1 MTGPIRLATITA
13 LFVAATAMPARADRA
28 PNAEERTAIEKKL
41 QSEGYTAWE
50 SIELEDSG
58 VWEIDDAVG
67 KDGKKYDL
75 RLKSG
80 TYEITDRKAD

>member
-1 MTGPIRLATITA
+1 MSVPIRLAILSSLCVGA
-13 LFVAATAMPARADRA
+13 LMMPALADRA
-28 PNAEERTAIEKKL
+28 PNAEERAAIEKKL
-41 QSEGYTAWE
+41 QAEGYTAWE

-58 VWEIDDAVG
+58 VWEVDDAVA

-80 TYEITDRKAD
+80 TYEITNRLAD